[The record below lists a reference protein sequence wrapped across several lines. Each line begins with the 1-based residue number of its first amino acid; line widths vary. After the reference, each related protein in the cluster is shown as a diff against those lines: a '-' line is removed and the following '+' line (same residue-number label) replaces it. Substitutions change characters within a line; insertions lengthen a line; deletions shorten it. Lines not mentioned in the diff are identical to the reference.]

1 MRSVFAKYFIQ
12 DILNSVSE
20 TAYPD
25 SASESVANRRAGFA
39 SKDEDYSLI
48 FKLWNLPCAKNA
60 RKPRHWTMPIGSCN
74 RPASR

>member
-25 SASESVANRRAGFA
+25 SASEALRIDAQVCQQRRR
-39 SKDEDYSLI
+39 L
-48 FKLWNLPCAKNA
+48 
-60 RKPRHWTMPIGSCN
+60 
-74 RPASR
+74 